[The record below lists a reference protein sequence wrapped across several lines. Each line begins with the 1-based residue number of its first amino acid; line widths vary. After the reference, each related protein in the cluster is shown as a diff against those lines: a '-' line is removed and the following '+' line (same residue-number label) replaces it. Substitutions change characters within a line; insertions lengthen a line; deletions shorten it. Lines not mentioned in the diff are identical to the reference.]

1 MKAQFTILSGA
12 RAGQIDVFGQTY
24 ISVGRHP
31 QCDLRFDADQD
42 LQVSTR
48 HAAVSFTD
56 GVFVLRDLD
65 STNGTLVNGARLSD
79 DHILA
84 DQDEIQF
91 GANGPRVRFSVV
103 RPVPRPAAAPPP
115 VAGTQVYPSQG
126 NLEAL
131 SAPAAAAPPPRPA
144 SQASP
149 ARDPGSTPSPR
160 VRVTSG
166 NTLATEAAAARPK
179 APAAGGRMTTRVRME
194 VARQTATLK
203 WIAIALFGLLL
214 VVTGAYVWQRAA
226 SARALEQERTRLLG
240 QVDSL
245 IGQIGALSA
254 NAHSLQGALDSAR
267 ASTTRL
273 RADIDQ
279 GHHDPEEMADLRRQ
293 FAAAIK
299 RQQALSSAS
308 RLDATRIASENQDA
322 VALLFVQFQDG
333 RTFTGT
339 AFAVRSDASGGLLL
353 TNRHVLID
361 SAGNPPLKIGVV
373 FNGSNQNFRAEL
385 VKAHPK
391 EDVAL
396 IHVLVARGVPTVKS
410 LNGADG
416 AIAVGQPVAMLGYPL
431 GIDLPMGGEW
441 NRAGVAVTLTLGTAS
456 KLVSNLLQ
464 IDGYGAE
471 GASGSPVF
479 NRNGEVVALV
489 YGGQPG
495 SNGRIVY
502 SVPVRY
508 GLELL
513 EGM

>member
-1 MKAQFTILSGA
+1 MKAQFTIISGA

-65 STNGTLVNGARLSD
+65 STNGTLVNGVRLRD

-91 GANGPRVRFSVV
+91 GANGPKARFNVV
-103 RPVPRPAAAPPP
+103 RAAPRPVAPPP
-115 VAGTQVYPSQG
+115 LAGTQVYPSQG

-131 SAPAAAAPPPRPA
+131 PAPAAGTPPLQPASKPSPAPARRNAPPSRL
-144 SQASP
+144 
-149 ARDPGSTPSPR
+149 
-160 VRVTSG
+160 RVTSG
-166 NTLATEAAAARPK
+166 NTLAIEAAAAGPK
-179 APAAGGRMTTRVRME
+179 GPAGTSRMTARVKME

-214 VVTGAYVWQRAA
+214 VVTGAYLWQRAA

-254 NAHSLQGALDSAR
+254 NAQSLQGALDSAR

-279 GHHDPEEMADLRRQ
+279 GHHDPEAMADLRRQ
-293 FAAAIK
+293 LAAAIK
-299 RQQALSSAS
+299 RQQELSSAS
-308 RLDATRIASENQDA
+308 RLDATMITSENQDA

-353 TNRHVLID
+353 TNRHVVID

-385 VKAHPK
+385 VKTHPK

-396 IHVLVARGVPTVKS
+396 IHVLVARGVPTVKR

-416 AIAVGQPVAMLGYPL
+416 AVAVGQPVAVLGYPL
-431 GIDLPMGGEW
+431 GVDLPMGGEW

-471 GASGSPVF
+471 GSSGSPVF

-489 YGGQPG
+489 YGGQRG

-513 EGM
+513 GGK